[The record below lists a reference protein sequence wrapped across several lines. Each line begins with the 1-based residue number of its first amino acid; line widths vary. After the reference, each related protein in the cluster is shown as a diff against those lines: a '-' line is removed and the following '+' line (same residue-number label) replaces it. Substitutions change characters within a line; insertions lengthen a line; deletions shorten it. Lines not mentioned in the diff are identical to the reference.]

1 VFLVALAVVVA
12 ANGEALSAWL
22 MLWAY
27 GGLEYGFA
35 ILGVSMWLLWQA
47 RGRLRDAAVT
57 PDWRGLW
64 LVVPV
69 GIATWLAYLLDV
81 RIAQYVLFDAGM
93 AALTWTLL
101 GPAVI
106 RVVAVPIA
114 FLLLALPIWNY
125 FEPALQAMTV
135 HATALA
141 LELTG
146 TPAVADETHIYTPH
160 DEVLVL
166 AQCSGAQY
174 FQAGMT
180 VGALYA
186 CTGFRS
192 WSLRALVLAGFAA
205 VAIVG
210 NWIRVYVVI
219 LLGQLTEWQHFMAGW
234 GIFALLLAVAL
245 KAGTRLQRRE
255 KVLRHVKYVAARG
268 TAACPKEFVI
278 ALSALAVVATLL
290 LAAGPITDR
299 WLTASAPDR
308 AAKIA
313 PISVRAPWSG
323 PFVPDR
329 SWQPLFAGAESQVQG
344 FYHAPLGDVSGYWAW
359 YARQGHRSQAVN
371 QSNAV
376 YAPPWEPRGGYAGVY
391 YKRIP
396 VANQHFLEVSETW
409 LSNPQTGAQRL
420 VWHWYCIAGR
430 NVVRPWQAK
439 FTQLVGMLH
448 GRRDALV
455 TVVSTDAR
463 DPGTAKAVL
472 RDFVLANFTTIHAPA
487 STESP

>member
-1 VFLVALAVVVA
+1 VFIVALAVVVA

-22 MLWAY
+22 MLWAF

-35 ILGVSMWLLWQA
+35 ILGVSAWLLWQA
-47 RGRLRDAAVT
+47 RGQLHNAAVS

-81 RIAQYVLFDAGM
+81 RIAQYVLFDAGL

-106 RVVAVPIA
+106 RVAAVPIA
-114 FLLLALPIWNY
+114 FFLLALPIWNY

-135 HATALA
+135 RATALA
-141 LELTG
+141 FELTG
-146 TPAVADETHIYTPH
+146 TPAFVDETHIYTPH
-160 DEVLVL
+160 EEVLVL

-205 VAIVG
+205 VAIAG

-219 LLGQLTEWQHFMAGW
+219 LLGRLTEWQHFMVGW
-234 GIFALLLAVAL
+234 GIFALLLAVAF

-255 KVLRHVKYVAARG
+255 AVLPHVEYVAARG
-268 TAACPKEFVI
+268 TAACPTEFFI

-290 LAAGPITDR
+290 LAAGPIADR
-299 WLTASAPDR
+299 WLTAPPRDR

-329 SWQPLFAGAESQVQG
+329 SWQPLFAGAQSQAQG
-344 FYHAPLGDVSGYWAW
+344 FYHGPVGDVSGYWAW

-376 YAPPWEPRGGYAGVY
+376 YGPPWEPRGGYAGVY

-430 NVVRPWQAK
+430 DVVQPWQAK
-439 FTQLVGMLH
+439 FTQLAGMLH
-448 GRRDALV
+448 GRSDALV

-472 RDFVLANFTTIHAPA
+472 RDFVLTNFTTIHAPA
-487 STESP
+487 SAESP